1 MGGGRPLKHLIP
13 ELPGPVSAHVT
24 AKITATDWATLL
36 HDMRTLCAGCPAEG
50 DPEICISCPLEGMAT
65 AAATLTLK
73 ARLLKIEAKSQKR
86 KTMKTTID
94 RGCKE

>member
-1 MGGGRPLKHLIP
+1 MTHLIP

-24 AKITATDWATLL
+24 AKITATDWTTLL
-36 HDMRTLCAGCPAEG
+36 RDMRTLCEGCPAEG
-50 DPEICISCPLEGMAT
+50 DPEICISCPLEGIAT

-86 KTMKTTID
+86 KIAKTTID
-94 RGCKE
+94 MGGDK